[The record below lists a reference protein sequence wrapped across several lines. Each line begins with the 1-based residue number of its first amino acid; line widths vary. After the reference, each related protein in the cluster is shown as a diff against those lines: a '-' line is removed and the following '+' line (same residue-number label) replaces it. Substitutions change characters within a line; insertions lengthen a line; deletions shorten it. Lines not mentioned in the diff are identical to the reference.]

1 MIRAGDNF
9 YSRHHSPFTDN
20 MLSQLKLSVIN
31 RLKSPKSIDY
41 KSIPWPNFFMERG
54 EFLSEAILSNQNHSI
69 EDRAKNLINALK
81 EANRIEQIYLP
92 KHNAYIKAISLKS
105 NPKNSIDMRKQL
117 YRFIDGNFNYQSQDL
132 FRRDLSI
139 RDMKVQVMETLN
151 SSQHT
156 SFYNWLVEENF
167 VHDPRALQQIND
179 KKSNNSQISRPQS
192 WAQFQDLPSEQTIYC
207 SHGGGF
213 FFLSDFLSK
222 NRPGYRLEYE
232 GRGIQIHP
240 RTGPEQFWNIS
251 RESREEYYS
260 SSSHAYGDYP
270 ARLSFEIQGQYL
282 DRAPNCYEAGLRQD
296 FIDHMQNIKLLN
308 TETNEIIEAKDY
320 ESFIEMIN
328 FNANTHNTVRDINS
342 QVLLMNERT
351 IIKRSNVDKQVNKI
365 PAPEYKKTAKDIV
378 SDLVHDKNL
387 DPGQILD
394 EAKRILIGTNSNNEI
409 INLEDLIM
417 IDKSQTPLKI
427 EFEDGP
433 ENNSSYRNGADV
445 TLAEL
450 KLNGRT
456 VGTLNGS
463 LDKNLRDQLSYNPG
477 PLFKDIN
484 IRLNDDTIINIDVKS
499 DKNEYGHSIDYCSL
513 EFPFKGT
520 NLPSGMTPTVIK
532 ESDVDKQVNQIAEP
546 KYKNMTKHAVY
557 DLVHDKNLD
566 PEKILENKDEIIKQ
580 LDKFAELDIDL
591 NGQDST
597 VSPEIKEEF
606 IALLDTTLELIAKGQ
621 DSALKK
627 LNDQDQPIDFPQI
640 EKNPYRYPY
649 KANKANVLID
659 TIFLLTGLN
668 KYPNAEKQAS
678 HNDRVVPILMRVA
691 SQL

>member
-41 KSIPWPNFFMERG
+41 KSIPWPNFSMERG
-54 EFLSEAILSNQNHSI
+54 KFLSEAILSNQNHSI
-69 EDRAKNLINALK
+69 EDRAENLINALK

-132 FRRDLSI
+132 FRGDLSI

-151 SSQHT
+151 SSKHT

-179 KKSNNSQISRPQS
+179 KRANNSQILRPES
-192 WAQFQDLPSEQTIYC
+192 WAQIQDLPSEQTIYC

-222 NRPGYRLEYE
+222 DQSGYRLEYE
-232 GRGIQIHP
+232 GRGIQVHP
-240 RTGPEQFWNIS
+240 RTGPDQFWNIS
-251 RESREEYYS
+251 RESREECYS

-282 DRAPNCYEAGLRQD
+282 DSAPNCYEAGLRQD
-296 FIDHMQNIKLLN
+296 FIDHMKNIKLLN
-308 TETNEIIEAKDY
+308 IETNETIEAKDY

-328 FNANTHNTVRDINS
+328 FNSNTQKTLRNINP
-342 QVLLMNERT
+342 QALFITEKA
-351 IIKRSNVDKQVNKI
+351 II
-365 PAPEYKKTAKDIV
+365 
-378 SDLVHDKNL
+378 
-387 DPGQILD
+387 G
-394 EAKRILIGTNSNNEI
+394 
-409 INLEDLIM
+409 
-417 IDKSQTPLKI
+417 
-427 EFEDGP
+427 
-433 ENNSSYRNGADV
+433 
-445 TLAEL
+445 
-450 KLNGRT
+450 
-456 VGTLNGS
+456 
-463 LDKNLRDQLSYNPG
+463 
-477 PLFKDIN
+477 
-484 IRLNDDTIINIDVKS
+484 KS
-499 DKNEYGHSIDYCSL
+499 DI
-513 EFPFKGT
+513 
-520 NLPSGMTPTVIK
+520 
-532 ESDVDKQVNQIAEP
+532 DKQVNQIAEP
-546 KYKNMTKHAVY
+546 KYKKITKGAGA
-557 DLVHDKNLD
+557 DLVNDKNLD

-606 IALLDTTLELIAKGQ
+606 IALLDTSLELIAKGQ

-627 LNDQDQPIDFPQI
+627 LNDQDQSMEING
-640 EKNPYRYPY
+640 KTLYPF

-668 KYPNAEKQAS
+668 KYPDAEKQAS